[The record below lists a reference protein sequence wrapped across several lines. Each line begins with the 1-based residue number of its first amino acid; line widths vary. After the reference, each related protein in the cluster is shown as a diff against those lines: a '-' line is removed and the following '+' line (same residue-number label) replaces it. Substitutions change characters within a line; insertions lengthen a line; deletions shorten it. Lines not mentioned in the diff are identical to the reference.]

1 MTDGVALPI
10 PAPGDPAR
18 PGPLA
23 ASVTTAIPPRCPTR
37 TRLYRSGRLVAEG
50 FPAERI
56 RDHLDEHS
64 DAVVWLDLDDP
75 DAADLGIVTEEFDLH
90 PLAVEDAVQD
100 HQRPKL
106 DRYPTHLFINVYAVA
121 LTGHVPTLES
131 ARSTRRGPS
140 TPGTVRGPDRDLE
153 LLVTEMSAFITPRAL
168 VTVRK
173 SAFDI
178 DRIIA
183 RWDAP
188 GAPVSCG
195 VGFLVHGWL
204 DAIVDGQYQA
214 AQALDDVADD
224 LEEALFD
231 PCRRAEIRRR
241 GFALRRALGRLRRL
255 TAPMREVVG
264 RLVRDDT
271 HTGLIDEAISPYLHD
286 ILDQAAGAAE
296 TVEGAREHIGG
307 VLDTNLGEQG
317 NELNVITRK
326 LAAWAAIIAVPT
338 AITGFYGQNV
348 PYPGFEQPWGFVT
361 SSVLIV
367 GLATGLYALLRRRD
381 WL

>member
-1 MTDGVALPI
+1 MAVSGGRAGVDAWEAGNPRAMTDSAAPPI
-10 PAPGDPAR
+10 PAPGDPQQ
-18 PGPLA
+18 PGA
-23 ASVTTAIPPRCPTR
+23 VAGSVTTAIPPRCPTR

-56 RDHLDEHS
+56 REHLDAYA

-75 DAADLGIVTEEFDLH
+75 DTADLGIVIEEFDLH
-90 PLAVEDAVQD
+90 PLAVEDAIQD

-106 DRYPTHLFINVYAVA
+106 DHYPTHLFVNVYAVA
-121 LTGHVPTLES
+121 VEPEL
-131 ARSTRRGPS
+131 
-140 TPGTVRGPDRDLE
+140 DLR
-153 LLVTEMSAFITPRAL
+153 VTELSAFITPRAL
-168 VTVRK
+168 ITIRK
-173 SAFDI
+173 AAFDI
-178 DRIIA
+178 DRVVA

-188 GAPVSCG
+188 GSPVDCG

-204 DAIVDGQYQA
+204 GAVVDGQYQV

-224 LEEALFD
+224 LEDALFD
-231 PCRRAEIRRR
+231 PGKRAEIRRR
-241 GFALRRALGRLRRL
+241 GFALRRALGRVRRM

-264 RLVRDDT
+264 RLVRDDSQP
-271 HTGLIDEAISPYLHD
+271 GLFDDAIRPYLHD
-286 ILDQAAGAAE
+286 VLDRAVGAAE
-296 TVEGAREHIGG
+296 TVDGAREHVGG
-307 VLDTNLGEQG
+307 VLDTNLAEQG

-348 PYPGFEQPWGFVT
+348 PYPGFEQPWGFLC
-361 SSVLIV
+361 SSALIV
-367 GLATGLYALLRRRD
+367 VLASGLYVLLRRWD

>member
-1 MTDGVALPI
+1 MTDSAAALPT
-10 PAPGDPAR
+10 PAPGDPQR

-23 ASVTTAIPPRCPTR
+23 ASVTTAVPPRCPTR

-56 RDHLDEHS
+56 REHLDAHA

-75 DAADLGIVTEEFDLH
+75 DTADLGIVIEEFDLH
-90 PLAVEDAVQD
+90 PLAVEDAIQD

-106 DRYPTHLFINVYAVA
+106 DRYPTHLFVNVYALAV
-121 LTGHVPTLES
+121 E
-131 ARSTRRGPS
+131 
-140 TPGTVRGPDRDLE
+140 PDLGLR
-153 LLVTEMSAFITPRAL
+153 VTELSAFVTPRAL
-168 VTVRK
+168 ITVRK

-178 DRIIA
+178 DRVVA

-188 GAPVSCG
+188 GSPVDSG
-195 VGFLVHGWL
+195 VGLLVQGWL
-204 DAIVDGQYQA
+204 GAVVDGQYA
-214 AQALDDVADD
+214 VAQALDDVAYD

-231 PCRRAEIRRR
+231 PGKRAEVRRR
-241 GFALRRALGRLRRL
+241 GFALRRTLGRVRRL
-255 TAPMREVVG
+255 TTPMREVVG
-264 RLVRDDT
+264 RLVRDDSQP
-271 HTGLIDEAISPYLHD
+271 GLFDDAIRPYLHD
-286 ILDQAAGAAE
+286 VLDRALGAAE
-296 TVEGAREHIGG
+296 TVDGTREHVSS
-307 VLDTNLGEQG
+307 VLDTNLAEQG

-348 PYPGFEQPWGFVT
+348 PYPGFSQPWGFLC
-361 SSVLIV
+361 SSALIV
-367 GLATGLYALLRRRD
+367 VLASGLYVLLRRRD